1 MDDRE
6 QLDRRLRVLEA
17 LLGFVLVGQFE
28 HPRNAMPATASM
40 GEQLRRASDRDLTS
54 LLEWVR
60 DKAPY
65 FSEQQI
71 ARHSLTDVRNRV
83 SELEELLAKRASLDL
98 GIDPRV
104 VPLQRFVPVRVWL
117 ATDNDE
123 HAIGVSNAVD
133 RLNKTMGLESTYGLA
148 TEHGSRFF
156 RWWTRTKDL
165 LTSEEMLERLQK
177 AERAVELAALGRV
190 QADVD
195 QKQASAAAQLIESLK
210 LIPNA
215 VCAVGSILVVK
226 VTDDHGPRVV
236 VRTLTQKQMIAL
248 ERDDRLVRDPH
259 TLLKHLDELDDVGG
273 GLGALAAGS
282 PDGT

>member
-104 VPLQRFVPVRVWL
+104 VPLQRFRIL
-117 ATDNDE
+117 ARRRN
-123 HAIGVSNAVD
+123 
-133 RLNKTMGLESTYGLA
+133 RL
-148 TEHGSRFF
+148 R
-156 RWWTRTKDL
+156 
-165 LTSEEMLERLQK
+165 
-177 AERAVELAALGRV
+177 
-190 QADVD
+190 
-195 QKQASAAAQLIESLK
+195 
-210 LIPNA
+210 
-215 VCAVGSILVVK
+215 
-226 VTDDHGPRVV
+226 
-236 VRTLTQKQMIAL
+236 
-248 ERDDRLVRDPH
+248 
-259 TLLKHLDELDDVGG
+259 
-273 GLGALAAGS
+273 
-282 PDGT
+282 